1 MSRPTDGGTRLHPTG
16 AIPRPRHPS
25 GRPTIT
31 PIKPRVTADDEV
43 PRATRTLYGSSS
55 GNAAGAKVGQWISR
69 TSPRRSA
76 TRAAAESNAASSP
89 TDDDD
94 ADDTDEESDQG
105 YNAPDDMNETWEM
118 EAAEE
123 MASDMWLDELEFRMS
138 KVYERVGRQQQQ
150 WAEKI
155 QQKKAG
161 AGDGMGMTQ
170 AFEEDLV
177 NDQKAWMQEL
187 EQEIARVYEGMGKVP
202 SPQRRNGASA
212 ANQPSPERASSG
224 PQQPKHSHV
233 SPLKAARTPDAV
245 AADEKAPS
253 GSVSNF
259 VDGLES
265 LRAVA
270 EAEEERAREQ
280 AVARSRQEAEQKR
293 SAVEEAED
301 EARAAAIARSRKE
314 ADEERLAARM
324 RKNKAQAA
332 QDLRRNQAQRVH
344 DLREQAK
351 DEEKKAVD
359 KQKAVSE
366 ICDRLA
372 AKVKNKSFP
381 AVLESFGI
389 QINREDDLGKRIPEA
404 EAMAK
409 AYKKAMVKFHPDRA
423 QQRGLGEAAQME
435 AEETY
440 KLLQNLYEN
449 YRRKATPA
457 TGSSSSSS
465 SSSSSTASS
474 GSHSARSG
482 PGRPGA
488 RQGRQEQ
495 RAAGAAPGGAPRPH
509 KPSGPN
515 AGGDGG
521 GAQQQQRPGS
531 AKAQR
536 AKDNERYKPD
546 WQKRAEAAAREHARP
561 KEHRDD
567 AKFTGA
573 SGGYRASPG
582 AAAQAPSQDANGRQ
596 AKQDSLHAR
605 TRYRHN
611 SVDSDGDGDS
621 DARGA
626 ELRREVERRPRAR
639 RVAEQSLRELVRRQR
654 LWFRN
659 AREKQQLRDI
669 LFSKA
674 MKGKSWLGTDEQA
687 LQQFVGTLR
696 SYS

>member
-31 PIKPRVTADDEV
+31 PIKPRVAADDEV
-43 PRATRTLYGSSS
+43 PRATRSLYGSSS
-55 GNAAGAKVGQWISR
+55 GNAAGARVGEWISR
-69 TSPRRSA
+69 ASPRHSA
-76 TRAAAESNAASSP
+76 ARAAAESNVRSP
-89 TDDDD
+89 KGDDN
-94 ADDTDEESDQG
+94 DTDEESDGG

-155 QQKKAG
+155 QQNKAG

-202 SPQRRNGASA
+202 SPQKRSGASTT
-212 ANQPSPERASSG
+212 NQPSPERASSG
-224 PQQPKHSHV
+224 HREPKHSHV
-233 SPLKAARTPDAV
+233 PPLKAARTPDAA
-245 AADEKAPS
+245 AADEAPS

-314 ADEERLAARM
+314 AEEQRLAARM
-324 RKNKAQAA
+324 AKNKAQAA
-332 QDLRRNQAQRVH
+332 QELRKNQAQRVH

-351 DEEKKAVD
+351 DEEKKAAD
-359 KQKAVSE
+359 KQKVVSD

-372 AKVKNKSFP
+372 SKVKNKSFP

-389 QINREDDLGKRIPEA
+389 QINRQDDEGKRIPET

-457 TGSSSSSS
+457 TGG
-465 SSSSSTASS
+465 SSSSSTGSS

-488 RQGRQEQ
+488 RQGRQGQ
-495 RAAGAAPGGAPRPH
+495 RAGAAPGRAPRPQ
-509 KPSGPN
+509 KPSGPYT
-515 AGGDGG
+515 GGDGG
-521 GAQQQQRPGS
+521 GAQQQRPGS

-573 SGGYRASPG
+573 SGGYRASDG
-582 AAAQAPSQDANGRQ
+582 AAAQAPPQDANGRQ

-611 SVDSDGDGDS
+611 SADSDADGDS
-621 DARGA
+621 EARGA

-669 LFSKA
+669 MFAKA

>member
-16 AIPRPRHPS
+16 AVPRPRHPS
-25 GRPTIT
+25 GGPRIT
-31 PIKPRVTADDEV
+31 PIKPRAATDEEV
-43 PRATRTLYGSSS
+43 PRATTSLYSRNNARGPK
-55 GNAAGAKVGQWISR
+55 AAGRSNNGAPV
-69 TSPRRSA
+69 RSA
-76 TRAAAESNAASSP
+76 TDYSVKRP
-89 TDDDD
+89 KDDQHDSDD
-94 ADDTDEESDQG
+94 EPDAG

-123 MASDMWLDELEFRMS
+123 MASDMWLDELEFRMA

-155 QQKKAG
+155 QETKGTAD
-161 AGDGMGMTQ
+161 DGMGMTQ

-202 SPQRRNGASA
+202 PPQTPHRTSPIKEMS
-212 ANQPSPERASSG
+212 SSG
-224 PQQPKHSHV
+224 SDSTATLGSETNSLSSH
-233 SPLKAARTPDAV
+233 KGD
-245 AADEKAPS
+245 APS
-253 GSVSNF
+253 GSVSNL

-270 EAEEERAREQ
+270 EAEEERARQEA
-280 AVARSRQEAEQKR
+280 AVRSRQEADQAR
-293 SAVEEAED
+293 SAAAAAED

-314 ADEERLAARM
+314 AEEQRLEARM

-332 QDLRRNQAQRVH
+332 QDLRKNQAQRVH

-359 KQKAVSE
+359 KQRAVSD

-372 AKVKNKSFP
+372 AKVKNKSFS
-381 AVLESFGI
+381 AVLETFGI
-389 QINREDDLGKRIPEA
+389 KVNREDGEGKRIPEA

-449 YRRKATPA
+449 YRRKPSPPS
-457 TGSSSSSS
+457 GSS
-465 SSSSSTASS
+465 
-474 GSHSARSG
+474 GRSG
-482 PGRPGA
+482 NGGGARTGQGKAGA
-488 RQGRQEQ
+488 RQGHYGQ
-495 RAAGAAPGGAPRPH
+495 RPGAAAGAGAARPR
-509 KPSGPN
+509 KPSGGSAN
-515 AGGDGG
+515 RGGYAAGGGG
-521 GAQQQQRPGS
+521 SAQQQKRPGS
-531 AKAQR
+531 ASAARDQR

-546 WQKRAEAAAREHARP
+546 WQKRAEAAARENARP

-573 SGGYRASPG
+573 YRASPG
-582 AAAQAPSQDANGRQ
+582 TGPAGQGSPQDANGRQ

-605 TRYRHN
+605 TRYRHKET
-611 SVDSDGDGDS
+611 SGDDDADSDDRS
-621 DARGA
+621 AQ
-626 ELRREVERRPRAR
+626 LRREVERRPRAR

-674 MKGKSWLGTDEQA
+674 MKGKSWSSVDEQS
-687 LQQFVGTLR
+687 LQQFIGTLR

>member
-1 MSRPTDGGTRLHPTG
+1 MSRPTDGGTRLHSTG
-16 AIPRPRHPS
+16 AVPRPRHPS

-31 PIKPRVTADDEV
+31 PIKPRVVADDEV
-43 PRATRTLYGSSS
+43 PRATRSLYGSAS
-55 GNAAGAKVGQWISR
+55 GSNAAGCKVGEWISKAAA
-69 TSPRRSA
+69 PRPPA
-76 TRAAAESNAASSP
+76 RAAVATES
-89 TDDDD
+89 D
-94 ADDTDEESDQG
+94 ARQSAGNDTDEEPDEG
-105 YNAPDDMNETWEM
+105 YNAPDDLNETWEM

-123 MASDMWLDELEFRMS
+123 MASDMWLDELEFRMA

-150 WAEKI
+150 WAEKMR
-155 QQKKAG
+155 QNKG
-161 AGDGMGMTQ
+161 AADEGLGMTK

-177 NDQKAWMQEL
+177 SDQKAWMQEL

-202 SPQRRNGASA
+202 PPQTPDGAHTAKIS
-212 ANQPSPERASSG
+212 SPERAS
-224 PQQPKHSHV
+224 
-233 SPLKAARTPDAV
+233 PLKATGTPDIV
-245 AADEKAPS
+245 APSKAPS
-253 GSVSNF
+253 GSVSNL

-270 EAEEERAREQ
+270 EAEEDRAREE
-280 AVARSRQEAEQKR
+280 AVARSRQEAAQKR
-293 SAVEEAED
+293 SAIEVAED

-314 ADEERLAARM
+314 AEEQRLEARM

-332 QDLRRNQAQRVH
+332 QDLRKNQAQRVH

-351 DEEKKAVD
+351 DDEKRAVD
-359 KQKAVSE
+359 KQKAVSD

-381 AVLESFGI
+381 AVLELFGI
-389 QINREDDLGKRIPEA
+389 KVNREDCEGKRIPEA
-404 EAMAK
+404 EALAK

-457 TGSSSSSS
+457 SSTGSGTGSSAG
-465 SSSSSTASS
+465 T
-474 GSHSARSG
+474 RTG
-482 PGRPGA
+482 PGRAGP
-488 RQGRQEQ
+488 RQGHYGQ
-495 RAAGAAPGGAPRPH
+495 RAGAAPGGAPRPR
-509 KPSGPN
+509 KPSGGRGGHA
-515 AGGDGG
+515 AGGAGS
-521 GAQQQQRPGS
+521 AQQQKRPGS
-531 AKAQR
+531 ASTAREQR

-546 WQKRAEAAAREHARP
+546 WQKRAEAAAREHGRP
-561 KEHRDD
+561 KEHREDS
-567 AKFTGA
+567 KFTGA
-573 SGGYRASPG
+573 SAGYRESPG
-582 AAAQAPSQDANGRQ
+582 AGQAPSQDANGRQ
-596 AKQDSLHAR
+596 ARQDSLHAR
-605 TRYRHN
+605 SRYRHKN
-611 SVDSDGDGDS
+611 ADGGGDGDGH
-621 DARGA
+621 AA

-674 MKGKSWLGTDEQA
+674 MNGKSWSGTDEQA
-687 LQQFVGTLR
+687 LQQFIGTLR
-696 SYS
+696 SYT